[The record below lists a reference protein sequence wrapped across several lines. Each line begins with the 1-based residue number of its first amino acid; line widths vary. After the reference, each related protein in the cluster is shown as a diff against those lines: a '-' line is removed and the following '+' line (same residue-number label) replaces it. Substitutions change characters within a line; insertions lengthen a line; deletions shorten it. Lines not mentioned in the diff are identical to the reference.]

1 MEYIGELSAL
11 ASAVTWVI
19 TGLAFASAGRRV
31 GATIVNTTRIWL
43 ALGVLLILHWF
54 LHGHVVPSMSGQA
67 WLWLAISGVLG
78 LAIGDQFLYRSLVD
92 AGPRTATLVMA
103 VVPGITAVIAWPV
116 LGQSIGVWGIA
127 GMVVTL
133 SGVMWVVS
141 GQSRGSGRVYPYPKR
156 GVVLALL
163 AAICQSVGLVT
174 SKLGMGEIGT
184 DTAVGPWT
192 ATYVRVAIA
201 APAATILLLV
211 YLRSKKDRVA
221 HDRAS
226 HDGGLFGASVLIA
239 IGAIC
244 GPFLGVGTA
253 LIAINYIDAGI
264 AATLMATSPIM
275 ILPFARLVEREHVGS
290 RAIWGALIAIIG
302 VGMLVLPLA

>member
-1 MEYIGELSAL
+1 MHVCMAYVGELSAI
-11 ASAVTWVI
+11 ASAALWVI

-43 ALGVLLILHWF
+43 AFAFLLILHLY
-54 LHGHVVPSMSGQA
+54 LHGHVMPSMSGEA
-67 WLWLAISGVLG
+67 WFWLAISGVLG
-78 LAIGDQFLYRSLVD
+78 LAIGDQCLYRSLID
-92 AGPRTATLVMA
+92 AGPRTTTLVMA

-116 LGQSIGVWGIA
+116 LGQSIGIWGIA

-141 GQSRGSGRVYPYPKR
+141 DQPQSSGRVYPYPRR

-174 SKLGMGEIGT
+174 SKLGMGEMGT

-201 APAATILLLV
+201 APAATLILLA
-211 YLRSKKDRVA
+211 YLRAKKDRT
-221 HDRAS
+221 S
-226 HDGGLFGASVLIA
+226 HEGSLRSASVLIV
-239 IGAIC
+239 IGALC
-244 GPFLGVGTA
+244 GPFLGVGAA
-253 LIAINYIDAGI
+253 LVAINYIDAGI
-264 AATLMATSPIM
+264 AATLIATSPIM
-275 ILPFARLVEREHVGS
+275 ILPFARLIEREHLGS
-290 RAIWGALIAIIG
+290 RAIWGAVIAIIG
-302 VGMLVLPLA
+302 VGMLVLPLP